1 MKMDVL
7 INIFGMFQISVIRYL
22 FLVYA
27 GLYVDLFE
35 KKRFSDSEKY
45 KI

>member
-22 FLVYA
+22 FLVYRIKY
-27 GLYVDLFE
+27 GILF
-35 KKRFSDSEKY
+35 
-45 KI
+45 